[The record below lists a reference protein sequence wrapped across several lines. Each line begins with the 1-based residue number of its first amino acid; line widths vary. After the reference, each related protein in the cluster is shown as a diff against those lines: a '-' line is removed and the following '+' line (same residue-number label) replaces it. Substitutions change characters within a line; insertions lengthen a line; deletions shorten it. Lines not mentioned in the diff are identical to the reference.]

1 MLLIGKTQEV
11 AREVNAIV
19 SVLNTY
25 ALQNGTTGIQTRQ
38 QVQFVKMFALHVPFI
53 LPAFSVRRL
62 T

>member
-1 MLLIGKTQEV
+1 MLLVGRTQEA

-25 ALQNGTTGIQTRQ
+25 ALRNGITGIQKRQ
-38 QVQFVKMFALHVPFI
+38 QVQFVKMFALQVLFI
-53 LPAFSVRRL
+53 FPASSVRRL